1 MPEPYTDWP
10 LPLMREA
17 STLNGEA
24 VRHCHTASYIQ
35 GIQMLHRHTRAAAR
49 RWPVAL
55 AMLLALGALAPLP
68 RVAAADPPAVAG
80 ARHLAETLGGSPN
93 DFSLVYERP
102 TADGTMWAGK
112 FVDLRSGEVHLV
124 YRDPRAATVAGSELR
139 IERFQASAKGRP
151 ALERKAD
158 AELKAAI
165 ATRTG
170 RGIAAQASEDVA
182 VGVWLNVDDSAAE
195 AAVIAAHP
203 ELEWVGD
210 RPIVDDLDV
219 ARAIRTELWQ
229 ARADARA
236 AAAAELEVD
245 VKALG
250 GRIGYVSSGAPLAY
264 VDIPAGRVAELA
276 ELPAVE
282 TLGLERTWKTTMSS
296 AGPGVQAN
304 WTGGSGDQ
312 GAGVRVAVVEY
323 HNVHNTGDLSGRV
336 VANRSTTGSVVYS
349 PTFDHPTWVA
359 GAIAGRSGTYPG
371 VAPGALIVSS
381 STGGGGAGTAR
392 DRAIIA
398 AADWAASPTGGDAD
412 VINASIG
419 QDTATGSEEAR
430 RYFDAI
436 AAQDGR
442 LPVAAAG
449 NYVTFGHWNVLS
461 PGTAYN
467 ALTVGGIDDR
477 NTAGRNDDRIWY
489 YPGSNGSGYRDPVGT
504 AWNQHGD
511 FNKPNVSAPAASVRT
526 ANGLGAS
533 GTSVASPIVA
543 GIAAQVIARAPSLA
557 LRPEG
562 TRSIIMAGAINR
574 SPMPGG
580 GANADHEGT
589 GTASAL
595 WANRILNVGDGA
607 WGGYRLGSMTA
618 GQTAS
623 EEISVV
629 AGQKVKVAVSW
640 NSHSS
645 SSTSPDR
652 LMADLD
658 LRVVQADGSVLGSF
672 TIDNNYE
679 WVEFTASRSGTA
691 RIEVRQARFEA
702 SSERFGLAWAKW
714 SVGTPIRVSGADRY
728 GTSAAISRA
737 SFSPGVPVAYVATG
751 LNYPDALAG
760 GPAAGRA
767 GGPVLLT
774 DPRDLPQ
781 VIRDELARLDPQRIV
796 VLGGGGAVSARVADQ
811 LQTYTP
817 APVQRL
823 QGADRFATAVA
834 ISNDTFDPG
843 VAAVF
848 VATGASFPD
857 ALAAGPAAI
866 KVGGPVLL
874 THPGSLP
881 ASTRAELVRLAPQ
894 TIYLL
899 GGTTAVGE
907 AVRQAIQQATGRTVV
922 RLAGAD
928 RYATA
933 VAISTKF
940 FSRPPSAYLATGA
953 NFPDALSAVPA
964 AGRAG
969 SPLLLVQRDRVPPS
983 AMSEL
988 VRLHPPRTYLSG
1000 GTAVITDAVVGQL
1013 RATLGKP

>member
-1 MPEPYTDWP
+1 M
-10 LPLMREA
+10 
-17 STLNGEA
+17 
-24 VRHCHTASYIQ
+24 V
-35 GIQMLHRHTRAAAR
+35 HRHARSADRR
-49 RWPVAL
+49 RWFFAL
-55 AMLLALGALAPLP
+55 AMLLALGTTVPAP
-68 RVAAADPPAVAG
+68 RAAAAESHVTAG

-93 DFSLVYERP
+93 DFTLVYERP
-102 TADGTMWAGK
+102 ADEGALWAGK
-112 FVDLRSGEVHLV
+112 FVDQRSGSVHLV
-124 YRDPRAATVAGSELR
+124 YRDAAAAATAGNELR
-139 IERFQASAKGRP
+139 VQRLDAAKRGRP

-158 AELKAAI
+158 AELRAAV
-165 ATRTG
+165 AARTG
-170 RGIAAQASEDVA
+170 GRVAEAATEDVA
-182 VGVWLNVDDSAAE
+182 VGVWLQVDDAAAE

-203 ELEWVGD
+203 ELEWIGD
-210 RPIVDDLDV
+210 RPIVNDLET
-219 ARAIRTELWQ
+219 ARSIRAELWQ

-236 AAAAELEVD
+236 AAASRLATD

-250 GRIGYVSSGAPLAY
+250 GRIGYVSTSAPLAY
-264 VDIPAGRVAELA
+264 VDIPAGRVADLA

-282 TLGLERTWKTTMSS
+282 TLGLERSWKTTMSS

-336 VANRSTTGSVVYS
+336 VANRSTTGSVAYS

-359 GAIAGRSGTYPG
+359 GAIASRSSSYPG

-381 STGGGGAGTAR
+381 STGGGGAGVTR

-398 AADWAASPTGGDAD
+398 AADWAANPSGGDAD
-412 VINASIG
+412 IINASIG

-430 RYFDAI
+430 RFFDAI

-467 ALTVGGIDDR
+467 VLTVGGIDDR
-477 NTAGRNDDRIWY
+477 NTAGRDDDRIWY
-489 YPGSNGSGYRDPVGT
+489 YPGSNGSAYRDPAGT

-511 FNKPNVSAPAASVRT
+511 FNKPNLSAPAASVRT

-543 GIAAQVIARAPSLA
+543 GIAAQVVARAPSLA

-562 TRSIIMAGAINR
+562 TRAILMAGAINR

-595 WANRILNVGDGA
+595 WANRILNVGDGP

-618 GQTAS
+618 GQTAI
-623 EEISVV
+623 EDITVV

-640 NSHSS
+640 NSQSS

-658 LRVVQADGSVLGSF
+658 LRVVQADGSVVGSY
-672 TIDNNYE
+672 TLDNNYE
-679 WVEFTASRSGTA
+679 WVEFTAARSGTV
-691 RIEVRQARFEA
+691 RVEIRQARFEA
-702 SSERFGLAWAKW
+702 TSERFGLAWAKW
-714 SVGTPIRVSGADRY
+714 SVGTPIRLSGADRY
-728 GTSAAISRA
+728 ATSAAISRA
-737 SFSPGVPVAYVATG
+737 SFAPGVPVAYVATG

-760 GPAAGRA
+760 GPAAGLA

-774 DPRDLPQ
+774 DPRNLPQ
-781 VIRDELARLDPQRIV
+781 AIRDELARLQPGRIV
-796 VLGGGGAVSARVADQ
+796 VLGGTGVVSAEVQAQ
-811 LQTYTP
+811 LQAYVS
-817 APVQRL
+817 APVERL
-823 QGADRFATAVA
+823 QGADRYATAVA
-834 ISNDTFDPG
+834 VSRATFAPG
-843 VAAVF
+843 VTAAF

-866 KVGGPVLL
+866 KVRGPVLL
-874 THPGSLP
+874 TQQSSLP
-881 ASTRAELVRLAPQ
+881 ASTRDELVRLAPQ
-894 TIYLL
+894 AIYLL
-899 GGTTAVGE
+899 GGTAAVSE
-907 AVRQAIQQATGRTVV
+907 SVRQAIQQATGRTVV
-922 RLAGAD
+922 RLAGAN

-933 VAISTKF
+933 IAISTTF
-940 FSRPPSAYLATGA
+940 FNRPPSVYLATGA
-953 NFPDALSAVPA
+953 NFPDALSAVPS

-969 SPLLLVQRDRVPPS
+969 SPLLLVQRDGLPAGV
-983 AMSEL
+983 AGEL
-988 VRLHPPRTYLSG
+988 TRLHPPRCYLSG
-1000 GTAVITDAVVGQL
+1000 GTAVIGDVVVSQL

>member
-1 MPEPYTDWP
+1 
-10 LPLMREA
+10 
-17 STLNGEA
+17 
-24 VRHCHTASYIQ
+24 
-35 GIQMLHRHTRAAAR
+35 MLHRHPRIAGGS
-49 RWPVAL
+49 RWSIAFALLLVAS
-55 AMLLALGALAPLP
+55 ALAPVP
-68 RVAAADPPAVAG
+68 RVAAADPPGAAG
-80 ARHLAETLGGSPN
+80 ARHLAESLGGSPN
-93 DFSLVYERP
+93 DFTLVYER
-102 TADGTMWAGK
+102 TAGAGALWAGK
-112 FVDLRSGEVHLV
+112 FVDQRSGAVHLV
-124 YRDPRAATVAGSELR
+124 YRDVAAAATAGSEMRVQRL
-139 IERFQASAKGRP
+139 ESAAKGRP
-151 ALERKAD
+151 ALERKGD
-158 AELKAAI
+158 SELRAAVE
-165 ATRTG
+165 ARAG
-170 RGIAAQASEDVA
+170 GGVAAGTTDDVA
-182 VGVWLNVDDSAAE
+182 VGIWLDVDDGAAE

-203 ELEWVGD
+203 ELQWVGD
-210 RPIVDDLDV
+210 RPIVDDLAT
-219 ARAIRTELWQ
+219 ARAIRAELWQ

-236 AAAAELEVD
+236 AAGAELAAD
-245 VKALG
+245 VEALG
-250 GRIGYVSSGAPLAY
+250 GRIGYVSTSAPLAY
-264 VDIPAGRVAELA
+264 VDIPAGRVDDLA
-276 ELPAVE
+276 ELPAIE

-336 VANRSTTGSVVYS
+336 VANRSTTGSIAYS

-359 GAIAGRSGTYPG
+359 GAIAGRSSSWPG

-381 STGGGGAGTAR
+381 STGGGNASLTR

-398 AADWAASPTGGDAD
+398 AADWAASPGGGDAD

-449 NYVTFGHWNVLS
+449 NYVTFGHWNILS

-467 ALTVGGIDDR
+467 VLTVGGIDDR
-477 NTAGRNDDRIWY
+477 NTASRNDDRIWY
-489 YPGSNGSGYRDPVGT
+489 YPGSNGSTYRDPVGT

-511 FNKPNVSAPAASVRT
+511 FNKPNVSAPAVSVRT

-543 GIAAQVIARAPSLA
+543 GIAAQVISRAPSLA

-562 TRSIIMAGAINR
+562 TRAIIMAGAINR
-574 SPMPGG
+574 SPMPSGG
-580 GANADHEGT
+580 TNADHEGT
-589 GTASAL
+589 GAASAL
-595 WANRILNVGDGA
+595 WANRILNVGDGT
-607 WGGYRLGSMTA
+607 WGGYRLGSMSA
-618 GQTAS
+618 GQTAT

-658 LRVVQADGSVLGSF
+658 LRVVQADGSVVGSF

-679 WVEFTASRSGTA
+679 WVEFTASRSGIV

-714 SVGTPIRVSGADRY
+714 SVGTPIRISGADRY
-728 GTSAAISRA
+728 ATSAAISKAR
-737 SFSPGVPVAYVATG
+737 FSPGVPVAYVATG

-760 GPAAGRA
+760 GPAAGLA

-774 DPRDLPQ
+774 DPGNLPQ
-781 VIRDELARLDPQRIV
+781 VIRDELKRLDPDRIV
-796 VLGGGGAVSARVADQ
+796 VLGGSGAVSSRVADQ
-811 LQTYTP
+811 LAAYTS
-817 APVQRL
+817 ALVERL

-834 ISNDTFDPG
+834 VSRATFDPG
-843 VAAVF
+843 VSAAF

-866 KVGGPVLL
+866 KAGGPVLL
-874 THPGSLP
+874 THAGSLP
-881 ASTRAELVRLAPQ
+881 ASTRNELVRLAPQ
-894 TIYLL
+894 TVYLL
-899 GGTTAVGE
+899 GGTTAVSEG
-907 AVRQAIQQATGRTVV
+907 VRQAIQQATGRTVV

-940 FSRPPSAYLATGA
+940 FTRPPSVYLATGT

-964 AGRAG
+964 AGRTG
-969 SPLLLVQRDRVPPS
+969 SPLLLVQRDRLPPS
-983 AMSEL
+983 VASEL
-988 VRLHPPRTYLSG
+988 VRLHPPRCYLSG
-1000 GTAVITDAVVGQL
+1000 GTAVIGDAVVGQL